1 MQHTENGN
9 RAQIASSD
17 GFSLI
22 EVLIAS
28 SILLVGVLGV
38 AVMLAKSIES
48 SFVSRN
54 VSEIT
59 ELAHIKLED
68 LKNRE
73 ANTDPQL
80 QVGGSLGSN
89 QANHFDVVTGYTRR
103 WTVADAPGN
112 LISVTMR
119 VIPNAQDHSNKV
131 VTMTTLIRDR

>member
-1 MQHTENGN
+1 MQPKKHENRN
-9 RAQIASSD
+9 RIASSD

-68 LKNRE
+68 LKNRD
-73 ANTDPQL
+73 ANVDPQL
-80 QVGGSLGSN
+80 QVGGNLGSN

-103 WTVADAPGN
+103 WLVAAGPGN
-112 LISVTMR
+112 LLSVTVR
-119 VIPNAQDHSNKV
+119 VTPDTQDRSNKV
-131 VTMTTLIRDR
+131 VTMTTLIRNR